1 MKYKH
6 LLSQIVVNLIVC
18 SLCDQ
23 NFYQVNTWSS
33 FLKVFDSYHL
43 YFGLVH

>member
-1 MKYKH
+1 MKYKR
-6 LLSQIVVNLIVC
+6 LLSWIVVDLIAF

-23 NFYQVNTWSS
+23 NFYQLNTQSS
-33 FLKVFDSYHL
+33 FLEVFDSYHL